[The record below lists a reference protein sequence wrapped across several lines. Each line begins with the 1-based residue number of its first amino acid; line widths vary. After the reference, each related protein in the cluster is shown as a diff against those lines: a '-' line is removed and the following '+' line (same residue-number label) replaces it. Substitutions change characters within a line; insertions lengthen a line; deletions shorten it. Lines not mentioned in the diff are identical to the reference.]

1 MTDEHDPLNPKWT
14 HAEIEIL
21 KARGAKPMEFNKI
34 PPPSAAVVQSVIDAL
49 SKRTNEA
56 GMSPFTCQ
64 GKSTWR
70 PPETTRTTPPT
81 SQPD

>member
-56 GMSPFTCQ
+56 SMVPI
-64 GKSTWR
+64 STLTASR
-70 PPETTRTTPPT
+70 RTA
-81 SQPD
+81 